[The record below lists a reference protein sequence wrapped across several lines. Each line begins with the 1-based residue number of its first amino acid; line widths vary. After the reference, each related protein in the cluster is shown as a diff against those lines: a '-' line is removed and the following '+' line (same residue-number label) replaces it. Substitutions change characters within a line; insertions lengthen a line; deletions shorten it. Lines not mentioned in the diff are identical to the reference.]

1 MKKSYILYFL
11 LIMFMIIIG
20 LNMSSISAVDNTN
33 TTINHTDI
41 IQNNTNNINQSIITK
56 SNENNDNDIE
66 DYGYNSEDND
76 KLILGNSKEILKSD
90 NLNSSNENN
99 IDKIP
104 VNLVVNDLVKYFHN
118 NNTLNIYLYDNNGN
132 PLVNQKITITLQ
144 EITYNNY

>member
-118 NNTLNIYLYDNNGN
+118 NNTLNIYMIIM
-132 PLVNQKITITLQ
+132 VIH
-144 EITYNNY
+144 